1 MGRFIGYRLLH
12 SVIVVAGVLVLVS
25 FMIHLVPGDPA
36 QLMVGDAPVSA
47 AQLQIIRHS
56 LGLDRP
62 IYQQLADDA
71 RRFAA
76 GNLGRSLRSGR
87 PISEDLRAA
96 LPSTLWLA
104 LAAMAFGVLVGVP
117 AGVLASI
124 RRGGWIDTAVTAF
137 AVVGISLPSFWTG
150 ILLIVVFAI
159 QLGWFPTSGQ
169 AGFRALVLPALTL
182 GWYPAGALAR
192 LLRSS
197 MLEVLRKDYVGV
209 ARAKGLRERVVVA
222 RHALRNALLPTVTL
236 GSVQFGTLLSGAI
249 VTETV
254 FARDGIGRL
263 VVEGILQ
270 RDFPVVQG
278 VVLLIAVIYT
288 MVNLITD
295 VMYAWLDPRIRYR

>member
-1 MGRFIGYRLLH
+1 MGSFIGYRLLH
-12 SVIVVAGVLVLVS
+12 SAIVVAGVLVLVS
-25 FMIHLVPGDPA
+25 LMIHLVPGDPA

-47 AQLQIIRHS
+47 AQLRMIRHS

-62 IYQQLADDA
+62 LYQQLADDA
-71 RRFAA
+71 RRFAM
-76 GNLGRSLRSGR
+76 GSLGRSLRSGR
-87 PISEDLRAA
+87 PIADDLRAA
-96 LPSTLWLA
+96 LPSTLSLA
-104 LAAMAFGVLVGVP
+104 LAAMAFGLLVGVP
-117 AGVLASI
+117 VGVLASVW
-124 RRGGWIDTAVTAF
+124 RGGWIDTAVTAF

-150 ILLIVVFAI
+150 ILLIVVFAVN
-159 QLGWFPTSGQ
+159 LGWFPTSGQ
-169 AGFRALVLPALTL
+169 AGLRALVLPALTL

-197 MLEVLRKDYVGV
+197 MLEVLRKDYVDV
-209 ARAKGLRERVVVA
+209 ARAKGLREHVVVV

-263 VVEGILQ
+263 VVDGILQ

-278 VVLLIAVIYT
+278 VVFLTAVIYT
-288 MVNLITD
+288 LVNLVTDIT
-295 VMYAWLDPRIRYR
+295 YAWLDPRIRYS

>member
-1 MGRFIGYRLLH
+1 MAPFISYRLLH
-12 SVIVVAGVLVLVS
+12 SAIVVTGVLVLVS
-25 FMIHLVPGDPA
+25 LMIHLVPGDPA

-47 AQLQIIRHS
+47 AQLRLIRHS

-62 IYQQLADDA
+62 LYQQLADDA

-76 GNLGRSLRSGR
+76 GDLGRSLRSGR
-87 PISEDLRAA
+87 PIIDDLCAA
-96 LPSTLWLA
+96 LPSTLSLA
-104 LAAMAFGVLVGVP
+104 LAAMAFGLLVGVP
-117 AGVLASI
+117 AGVLASV

-150 ILLIVVFAI
+150 ILLIVIFAI
-159 QLGWFPTSGQ
+159 QLRWFPTSGQ
-169 AGFRALVLPALTL
+169 AGLRALVLPALTL

-209 ARAKGLRERVVVA
+209 ARAKGLRERAVIA

-278 VVLLIAVIYT
+278 VVLLIAIIYT
-288 MVNLITD
+288 LGNLITD
-295 VMYAWLDPRIRYR
+295 IMYAWLDPRIRFS

>member
-1 MGRFIGYRLLH
+1 
-12 SVIVVAGVLVLVS
+12 VLVS
-25 FMIHLVPGDPA
+25 LMIHLVPGDPA

-47 AQLQIIRHS
+47 AQLRLIRHS

-62 IYQQLADDA
+62 LYQQLADDA

-76 GNLGRSLRSGR
+76 GDLGRSLRSGR
-87 PISEDLRAA
+87 PIIDDLRAA
-96 LPSTLWLA
+96 LPSTLTLA
-104 LAAMAFGVLVGVP
+104 LAAMAFGLLVGVP
-117 AGVLASI
+117 AGVLASV
-124 RRGGWIDTAVTAF
+124 RRGRWIDTAVTAF

-150 ILLIVVFAI
+150 ILLIVIFAI
-159 QLGWFPTSGQ
+159 QLRWFPTSGQ
-169 AGFRALVLPALTL
+169 AGLRALVLPALTL

-209 ARAKGLRERVVVA
+209 ARAKGLRERAVVA

-263 VVEGILQ
+263 VVDGILQ

-278 VVLLIAVIYT
+278 VVLLIAIIYT
-288 MVNLITD
+288 LVNLITD
-295 VMYAWLDPRIRYR
+295 VMYAWLDPRIRFS

>member
-1 MGRFIGYRLLH
+1 MVPFISYRLLH
-12 SVIVVAGVLVLVS
+12 GAIVVTGVLVLVS
-25 FMIHLVPGDPA
+25 LMIHLVPGDPA

-47 AQLQIIRHS
+47 AQLRLIRHS

-62 IYQQLADDA
+62 LYQQLADDA

-76 GNLGRSLRSGR
+76 GDLGRSLRSGR
-87 PISEDLRAA
+87 PIIDDLHAA
-96 LPSTLWLA
+96 LPSTLSLA
-104 LAAMAFGVLVGVP
+104 LAAMAFGLLVGVP
-117 AGVLASI
+117 AGVLASV
-124 RRGGWIDTAVTAF
+124 RRGGLIDTAVTAF
-137 AVVGISLPSFWTG
+137 AVAGISLPSFWTG
-150 ILLIVVFAI
+150 ILLIVIFAI
-159 QLGWFPTSGQ
+159 QLRWFPTSGQ
-169 AGFRALVLPALTL
+169 AGLRALVLPALTL

-192 LLRSS
+192 LLRSA
-197 MLEVLRKDYVGV
+197 MLEVLQKDYVGV
-209 ARAKGLRERVVVA
+209 ARAKGLRERAVVA

-263 VVEGILQ
+263 VVDGILQ

-288 MVNLITD
+288 LVNLITD
-295 VMYAWLDPRIRYR
+295 IMYAWLDPRIRFS

>member
-1 MGRFIGYRLLH
+1 MGSFIGYRLLH
-12 SVIVVAGVLVLVS
+12 SAIVVAGVLVLVS
-25 FMIHLVPGDPA
+25 LMIHLVPGDPA

-47 AQLQIIRHS
+47 AQLRMIRHS

-62 IYQQLADDA
+62 LYQQLADDA
-71 RRFAA
+71 RRFAM
-76 GNLGRSLRSGR
+76 GSLGRSLRSGR
-87 PISEDLRAA
+87 PIADDLRAA
-96 LPSTLWLA
+96 LPSTLSLA
-104 LAAMAFGVLVGVP
+104 LAAMAFGLLVGVP
-117 AGVLASI
+117 VGVLASVW
-124 RRGGWIDTAVTAF
+124 RGGWIDTAVTAF

-150 ILLIVVFAI
+150 ILLIVVFAVN
-159 QLGWFPTSGQ
+159 LGWFPTSGQ
-169 AGFRALVLPALTL
+169 AGLRALVLPALTL

-197 MLEVLRKDYVGV
+197 MLEVLRKDYVDV
-209 ARAKGLRERVVVA
+209 ARAKGLREHVVIV

-263 VVEGILQ
+263 VVDGILQ

-278 VVLLIAVIYT
+278 VVFLTAVIYT
-288 MVNLITD
+288 LVNLVTDIT
-295 VMYAWLDPRIRYR
+295 YAWLDPRIRYS

>member
-1 MGRFIGYRLLH
+1 MGSFIGYRLLH
-12 SVIVVAGVLVLVS
+12 SAIVVAGVLVLVS
-25 FMIHLVPGDPA
+25 LMIHLVPGDPA

-47 AQLQIIRHS
+47 AQLRMIRHS

-62 IYQQLADDA
+62 LYRQLADDA
-71 RRFAA
+71 RRFAV

-87 PISEDLRAA
+87 PISDSLRAA
-96 LPSTLWLA
+96 LPSTLSLA
-104 LAAMAFGVLVGVP
+104 LAAMAFGLIVGVP

-124 RRGGWIDTAVTAF
+124 RRGGWVDSAVTAF

-150 ILLIVVFAI
+150 ILLIVVFAV

-169 AGFRALVLPALTL
+169 AGWRALVLPALTL

-209 ARAKGLRERVVVA
+209 ARAKGLRERVVVV

-263 VVEGILQ
+263 VVDGILQ

-288 MVNLITD
+288 LVNLVTD
-295 VMYAWLDPRIRYR
+295 VMYAWLDPRIRYS

>member
-1 MGRFIGYRLLH
+1 MAPFISYRLLH
-12 SVIVVAGVLVLVS
+12 SAIVVTGVLVLVS
-25 FMIHLVPGDPA
+25 LMIHLVPGDPA

-47 AQLQIIRHS
+47 AQLRLIRHS

-62 IYQQLADDA
+62 LYQQLADDA

-76 GNLGRSLRSGR
+76 GDLGRSLRSGR
-87 PISEDLRAA
+87 PIIDDLRAA
-96 LPSTLWLA
+96 LPSTLSLA
-104 LAAMAFGVLVGVP
+104 LAAMAFGLLVGMP
-117 AGVLASI
+117 AGVLASV

-169 AGFRALVLPALTL
+169 AGLRALVLPALTL

-192 LLRSS
+192 VLRSS

-222 RHALRNALLPTVTL
+222 RHALRNALLPAVTL

-263 VVEGILQ
+263 VVDGILQ

-288 MVNLITD
+288 LVNLITD
-295 VMYAWLDPRIRYR
+295 VMYAWLDPRIRFS

>member
-1 MGRFIGYRLLH
+1 MGSFLGYRLLH
-12 SVIVVAGVLVLVS
+12 SAFVVAGVLVLVS
-25 FMIHLVPGDPA
+25 VMIHLVPGDPA

-47 AQLQIIRHS
+47 EQLRIIRHS
-56 LGLDRP
+56 LRLDRP
-62 IYQQLADDA
+62 LYVQLADDA
-71 RRFAA
+71 WRFAA
-76 GNLGRSLRSGR
+76 GDLGRSLRSGR
-87 PISEDLRAA
+87 PISDSLRAA
-96 LPSTLWLA
+96 LPSTLSLA
-104 LAAMAFGVLVGVP
+104 VAAMVFGLLVGVP
-117 AGVLASI
+117 AGVLASV
-124 RRGGWIDTAVTAF
+124 RRGGWLDTSVTAF

-150 ILLIVVFAI
+150 ILLIVVFAV
-159 QLGWFPTSGQ
+159 QLGWLPTSGQ
-169 AGFRALVLPALTL
+169 AGLRALVLPALTL

-209 ARAKGLRERVVVA
+209 ARAKGLRERTVVV

-254 FARDGIGRL
+254 FARDGVGRL
-263 VVEGILQ
+263 VVDGILQ

-288 MVNLITD
+288 LVNLATD
-295 VMYAWLDPRIRYR
+295 IMYAWLDPRIRYS

>member
-12 SVIVVAGVLVLVS
+12 SMFVVAGVLVLVS
-25 FMIHLVPGDPA
+25 SMIHLVPGDPA

-87 PISEDLRAA
+87 PITEDLRAA

-124 RRGGWIDTAVTAF
+124 RRGEWIDTAVTAF

-150 ILLIVVFAI
+150 ILLIVAFAI

-169 AGFRALVLPALTL
+169 AGVQALVLPALTL
-182 GWYPAGALAR
+182 GSYPAGALAR

-209 ARAKGLRERVVVA
+209 ARAKGLRERAVVV

-295 VMYAWLDPRIRYR
+295 VMYAWLDPRIRYS

>member
-1 MGRFIGYRLLH
+1 MGSFIGYRLLH
-12 SVIVVAGVLVLVS
+12 SAIVVAGVLVLVS
-25 FMIHLVPGDPA
+25 LMIHLVPGDPA

-47 AQLQIIRHS
+47 AQLRMIRHS

-62 IYQQLADDA
+62 LYRQLADDA
-71 RRFAA
+71 RRFAV

-87 PISEDLRAA
+87 PITDSLRAA
-96 LPSTLWLA
+96 LPSTLSLA
-104 LAAMAFGVLVGVP
+104 LAAMAFGLIVGVP

-124 RRGGWIDTAVTAF
+124 RRGGWVDSAVTAF

-150 ILLIVVFAI
+150 ILLIVVFAV

-169 AGFRALVLPALTL
+169 AGWRALVLPALTL

-209 ARAKGLRERVVVA
+209 ARAKGLRERVVVV

-263 VVEGILQ
+263 VVDGILQ

-288 MVNLITD
+288 LVNLVTD
-295 VMYAWLDPRIRYR
+295 VMYAWLDPRIRYS

>member
-1 MGRFIGYRLLH
+1 MAPFISYRLLH
-12 SVIVVAGVLVLVS
+12 SAIVVAGVLVLVS
-25 FMIHLVPGDPA
+25 LMIHLVPGDPA

-47 AQLQIIRHS
+47 AQLRLIRHS

-62 IYQQLADDA
+62 LYQQLADDA

-76 GNLGRSLRSGR
+76 GDLGRSLRSGR
-87 PISEDLRAA
+87 PIIDDLRAA
-96 LPSTLWLA
+96 LPSTLTLA
-104 LAAMAFGVLVGVP
+104 LAAMAFGLLVGVP
-117 AGVLASI
+117 AGVLASV
-124 RRGGWIDTAVTAF
+124 RRGRWIDTAVTAF

-150 ILLIVVFAI
+150 ILLIVIFAI
-159 QLGWFPTSGQ
+159 QLRWFPTSGQ
-169 AGFRALVLPALTL
+169 AGLRALVLPALTL

-209 ARAKGLRERVVVA
+209 ARAKGLRERAVVA

-263 VVEGILQ
+263 VVDGILQ

-278 VVLLIAVIYT
+278 VVLLIAIIYT
-288 MVNLITD
+288 LVNLITD
-295 VMYAWLDPRIRYR
+295 VMYAWLDPRIRFS

>member
-1 MGRFIGYRLLH
+1 MAPFISYRLLH
-12 SVIVVAGVLVLVS
+12 SAIVVTGVLVLVS
-25 FMIHLVPGDPA
+25 LMIHLVPGDPA

-47 AQLQIIRHS
+47 AQLRLIRHS

-62 IYQQLADDA
+62 LYQQLADDA

-76 GNLGRSLRSGR
+76 GDLGRSLRSGR
-87 PISEDLRAA
+87 PIIDDLRAA
-96 LPSTLWLA
+96 LPSTLSLA
-104 LAAMAFGVLVGVP
+104 LAAMAFGLLVGVP
-117 AGVLASI
+117 AGVLASV

-150 ILLIVVFAI
+150 ILLIVIFAI
-159 QLGWFPTSGQ
+159 QLRWFPTSGQ
-169 AGFRALVLPALTL
+169 AGLRALVLPALTL

-209 ARAKGLRERVVVA
+209 ARAKGLRERAVVA

-263 VVEGILQ
+263 VVDGILQ

-278 VVLLIAVIYT
+278 VVLLIAIIYT
-288 MVNLITD
+288 LVNLITD
-295 VMYAWLDPRIRYR
+295 IMYAWLDPRIRFS

>member
-1 MGRFIGYRLLH
+1 MGSFIGYRLLH
-12 SVIVVAGVLVLVS
+12 SAIVVAGVLVLVS
-25 FMIHLVPGDPA
+25 LMIHLVPGDPA

-47 AQLQIIRHS
+47 AQLRMIRHS

-62 IYQQLADDA
+62 LYRQLADDA
-71 RRFAA
+71 RRFAV

-87 PISEDLRAA
+87 PIADSLRAA
-96 LPSTLWLA
+96 LPSTLSLA
-104 LAAMAFGVLVGVP
+104 LAAMAFGLIVGVP

-124 RRGGWIDTAVTAF
+124 RRGGWVDSAVTAF

-150 ILLIVVFAI
+150 ILLIVVFAV

-169 AGFRALVLPALTL
+169 AGWRALVLPALTL

-209 ARAKGLRERVVVA
+209 ARAKGLRERVVVV

-263 VVEGILQ
+263 VVDGILQ

-288 MVNLITD
+288 LVNLVTD